1 MSVAYSGRKS
11 VSAVRPM
18 TATARTSR
26 GITSIPN
33 GASVNSTTRLASSR
47 SVYGITAR
55 LITVDG
61 RQTSFGLSKIQAGT
75 EQPSESVVDFVG
87 SETA

>member
-1 MSVAYSGRKS
+1 VYS
-11 VSAVRPM
+11 
-18 TATARTSR
+18 
-26 GITSIPN
+26 
-33 GASVNSTTRLASSR
+33 
-47 SVYGITAR
+47 ITAR
-55 LITVDG
+55 LITVYG